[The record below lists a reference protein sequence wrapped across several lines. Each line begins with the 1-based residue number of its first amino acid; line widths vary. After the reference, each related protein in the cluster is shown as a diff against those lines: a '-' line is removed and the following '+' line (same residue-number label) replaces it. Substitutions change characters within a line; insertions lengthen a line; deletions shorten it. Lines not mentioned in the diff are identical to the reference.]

1 MLLANQ
7 ENNLRFSPNN
17 VQILR
22 RQCCL
27 NNVQK
32 HVLLAEF
39 TDLHSNHVLNIS
51 LDIRSRQKRK
61 RFAWNVLYSDFL
73 LRFPFST
80 QQLNQH
86 QIHSDPPLHRRR
98 MEETFHR
105 VVYAS
110 SSSSLE
116 TFLWNNATPPLPWP
130 PPPSPTTLTRTATP
144 SSSRG
149 PPPTSSQLIIPVQR
163 EPAQRRETLSLPI
176 SSTRSKRDSAA
187 IRWLLTQYQGDCA
200 FSPRTSESR
209 SILAVWQICR
219 ACDV

>member
-17 VQILR
+17 DK
-22 RQCCL
+22 
-27 NNVQK
+27 K
-32 HVLLAEF
+32 HVLLTEF
-39 TDLHSNHVLNIS
+39 TDLQSNHVLNIS

-110 SSSSLE
+110 SSSSSSLE

-130 PPPSPTTLTRTATP
+130 PPPSPTTLTRTATL

-149 PPPTSSQLIIPVQR
+149 PPPTSSQPIIPVQR

-176 SSTRSKRDSAA
+176 SSTRSKRASAA

-200 FSPRTSESR
+200 FSPRTSELR